1 MRELVSLEAELR
13 SCLAQGRAM
22 TDPAVMA
29 LCENLLALAP
39 EHIEALHYLALGLDL
54 SGRPAAAERCFQRLS
69 ALPIADPQIY
79 LNWALFLKAQ
89 GRSSEAADRLE
100 AALRL
105 QAGWMPAMAEL
116 IGLLQAQQRHEQ
128 ALNRV
133 LLELD
138 ASPQD
143 PAGLYRLAARC
154 ASALARPH
162 QAVTLL
168 LRVLELAPT
177 ASDYDGLAQLYQQL
191 GETDQA
197 LWAFEQALALAP
209 HQALIWLH
217 QAQFYRALG
226 RSEFAILAYHRAC
239 LEQPGYQEAIYQLGS
254 YLIALGRETEL
265 QAWLAHIDAGA
276 AGKALLAQS
285 CQAKG
290 QAAQAVSLL
299 REAAALAP
307 GDLVIRVNLAAA
319 LLDRG
324 KARILPQAQAREAL
338 QILQDVLRQAPH
350 LLQAHYNLGMA
361 LNALGRFEEALAAYR
376 QALRLNPGDADSW
389 YNAALCLRE
398 LARMPESL
406 DACRRVLA
414 LKPERRNARLVLGEI
429 LLASGELAA
438 GFEAYEARHEPDL
451 AEAYGGVR
459 ALWQGQDLAG
469 RTLLVLHEQCF
480 GDVLMFVRYLSLIKQ
495 RYPHSQLILQTPALL
510 ERLAATVPGVDQV
523 LRLAPG
529 VLPAYDYFIPLA
541 SLPRVCLRFAP
552 IPAQLPYFGAGSV
565 RAGTGGP
572 LARPLRVGL
581 VWASGPEGATY
592 AKRTLFHGELA
603 ELLDLPGV
611 EWFSLQKDPDPLT
624 WQKLRQR
631 APIEDLSAGMG
642 DFFDTA
648 QLMRGIDLLIS
659 VDTACV
665 HLAGGL
671 GLPVW
676 TLLPFMPEWRW
687 MLGRSDSYWYPGMRL
702 FRQARP
708 GEWIPVIHAVKSAL
722 SELLARK
729 QLPATPGLA
738 AKPGE

>member
-1 MRELVSLEAELR
+1 MS
-13 SCLAQGRAM
+13 
-22 TDPAVMA
+22 
-29 LCENLLALAP
+29 LCENLLAQAP
-39 EHIEALHYLALGLDL
+39 EHSEALHYLALGFDL
-54 SGRPAAAERCFQRLS
+54 SGRPDAAERCFQRLG
-69 ALPIADPQIY
+69 ALPIAEPQIY
-79 LNWALFLKAQ
+79 LNWALFLKAH
-89 GRSSEAADRLE
+89 GRSSEAAQRLE
-100 AALRL
+100 SALRL
-105 QAGWMPAMAEL
+105 QPGWLPALAEL
-116 IGLLQAQQRHEQ
+116 VGLLQAQHRHEQ

-133 LLELD
+133 LAELE
-138 ASPQD
+138 AAPQD

-154 ASALARPH
+154 ALALARPQ
-162 QAVTLL
+162 QALALL
-168 LRVLELAPT
+168 QRALELAPT
-177 ASDYDGLAQLYQQL
+177 AGDYDGLAQLYQQF

-209 HQALIWLH
+209 HQAPIWLH
-217 QAQFYRALG
+217 QAQLFRALG
-226 RSEFAILAYHRAC
+226 RSECAILAYHRAC

-254 YLIALGRETEL
+254 YLMALGRETEL
-265 QAWLAHIDAGA
+265 QAWLAHSDAGA

-307 GDLVIRVNLAAA
+307 GDLAIRVNLAAA

-361 LNALGRFEEALAAYR
+361 LSALGCFEEALAAYR

-389 YNAALCLRE
+389 YNSALCLRE

-429 LLASGELAA
+429 LLASGEFAA

-451 AEAYGGVR
+451 AEAYGGAR

-480 GDVLMFVRYLSLIKQ
+480 GDVLMFVRYLSLLKR
-495 RYPHSQLILQTPALL
+495 RYPHSQLILQTPAVL
-510 ERLAATVPGVDQV
+510 ERLVATVPGVDRV
-523 LRLAPG
+523 LTLAPG
-529 VLPAYDYFIPLA
+529 ELPVYDYFIPLA

-552 IPAQLPYFGAGSV
+552 IPARLPYFMMGPARESAGAL
-565 RAGTGGP
+565 

-581 VWASGPEGATY
+581 VWASGAEGATY

-611 EWFSLQKDPDPLT
+611 EWFSLQKDPDRLT
-624 WQKLRQR
+624 LQKLRQR
-631 APIEDLSAGMG
+631 APITDLSAGMG
-642 DFFDTA
+642 DFLETA
-648 QLMRGIDLLIS
+648 HLMRGIDLLIS

-671 GLPVW
+671 DLPVW

-702 FRQARP
+702 FRQPRP
-708 GEWIPVIHAVKSAL
+708 GDWGPVIQAVKSAL
-722 SELLARK
+722 SELLARN
-729 QLPATPGLA
+729 QTRAMHPDARPGFV
-738 AKPGE
+738 AKPAE